1 MFRDCSV
8 CKYCSVDYS
17 FDEETGDEYPIY
29 ECTKGNET
37 DLDFECKDFKKYKPR
52 KYVEKD
58 TECDCCEN
66 RHFCSRLAGISLDCT
81 SMQDRHFHFCYDR
94 TYCSKID
101 GSKWIEILKLRESGL
116 KDSEIIEK
124 ISNEKLAKMI
134 QYIKANG
141 IELPESIKE
150 QCRKAGFEV

>member
-1 MFRDCSV
+1 MFRDCSA

-29 ECTKGNET
+29 ECTKGNDT

-52 KYVEKD
+52 KYVEKY
-58 TECDCCEN
+58 TECDCCQN
-66 RHFCSRLAGISLDCT
+66 AHICSILSGTAFDCT
-81 SMQDRHFHFCYDR
+81 NMFDKHSHVLYNRDYCY
-94 TYCSKID
+94 KID
-101 GSKWIEILKLRESGL
+101 GSKWNEILKLRESGL
-116 KDSEIIEK
+116 KDYEIIEK
-124 ISNEKLAKMI
+124 ISNEKLEEMI
-134 QYIKANG
+134 RYVKENG

>member
-1 MFRDCSV
+1 MHKDCSV
-8 CKYCSVDYS
+8 CKYCSVDYD

-29 ECTKGNET
+29 ECIKGNET

-66 RHFCSRLAGISLDCT
+66 RHFCSSLSGTAFDCT
-81 SMQDRHFHFCYDR
+81 NMLDQHSHVLYNRDYCYK
-94 TYCSKID
+94 TD
-101 GSKWIEILKLRESGL
+101 GSKWSEILKLRESGL
-116 KDSEIIEK
+116 KDYEIIEK
-124 ISNEKLAKMI
+124 ISNEKLAEMI
-134 QYIKANG
+134 QYVKTKG
-141 IELPESIKE
+141 IELPEAIKE

>member
-1 MFRDCSV
+1 MFRDCSA

-17 FDEETGDEYPIY
+17 FDEETGEEYPIY
-29 ECTKGNET
+29 ECTKGNDT

-58 TECDCCEN
+58 TECDCCQN
-66 RHFCSRLAGISLDCT
+66 VHFCSRLYGTAFDCT
-81 SMQDRHFHFCYDR
+81 NMFDKHSHVLYSRD
-94 TYCSKID
+94 YCCKIN
-101 GSKWIEILKLRESGL
+101 GSKWNDILKLREAGL

-124 ISNEKLAKMI
+124 ISNEKLAEMVRYVKE
-134 QYIKANG
+134 NG

-150 QCRKAGFEV
+150 QCRKAGVEV